1 MNPKKIVITL
11 ACLAAMI
18 LVSCESI
25 DPLMVEAEIQSE
37 DISDQTIVEENSVS
51 EGISDE
57 IDNSEG
63 WSESSHSKE
72 TDPDYDIVF
81 PQDAVNRIDVIISSD
96 NWETMLEDM
105 AMNYGEFGTNQRAD
119 QGEKPNRPQGGNQ
132 FPPDQGQK
140 QEQGMGPAVGGL
152 MESDEDN
159 PIWASVTI
167 QFDGE
172 TWSNVGM
179 RFKGNSSLKTSW
191 QSGNLKLP
199 FKLDFDEFED
209 QYPEIEDQRFYGF
222 KKLSFSSNFKD
233 DSLLHE
239 KMAADIFRE
248 AGVPAAQTAFY
259 EVYVD
264 YGEGPIYFGLYTMVE
279 VIDDTVIETQF
290 EDDSGNV
297 YKPSGNGA
305 TFAEGSF
312 SEASFDKET
321 NQDEADYSDILT
333 MFTALH
339 AETRT
344 TDPQVWRTELEDVFN
359 VSGFLSYLAVNSVI
373 QNWDTYG
380 VMSHNYYL
388 YHDPTTD
395 LLTWIPW
402 DNNESMQF
410 NNGRGT
416 LSISLDEV
424 DDSWPL
430 IRYLLDDPVYHTVYV
445 DYVEK
450 FINNFYN
457 PETITSRIQELHDL
471 IEPYVI
477 GSEGENVGYSNLS
490 SASAFNNSLA
500 ELTQYTI
507 SRYQAANNFIE
518 SFK

>member
-1 MNPKKIVITL
+1 MNPKKKVISLVCIAT
-11 ACLAAMI
+11 MI

-25 DPLMVEAEIQSE
+25 DRSMFDAETQSE
-37 DISDQTIVEENSVS
+37 DVSDQTIVEENSVS
-51 EGISDE
+51 EEISKE
-57 IDNSEG
+57 VDNSEG
-63 WSESSHSKE
+63 WSDTTHSKE
-72 TDPDYDIVF
+72 TAPDYDVVF
-81 PQDAVNRIDVIISSD
+81 PQDTVNRIDIMISSE

-105 AMNYGEFGTNQRAD
+105 AANYGEFGTNQRAD
-119 QGEKPNRPQGGNQ
+119 QGGKQNRPQGGNQ
-132 FPPDQGQK
+132 FPPDQGQ
-140 QEQGMGPAVGGL
+140 QPAQGMGPAVGGL
-152 MESDEDN
+152 VESDDDN

-179 RFKGNSSLKTSW
+179 RFKGNSSLKSSW

-209 QYPEIEDQRFYGF
+209 EYPEIEDQRFYGF
-222 KKLSFSSNFKD
+222 KQLSFSSNFKD

-239 KMAADIFRE
+239 KVAADIFRE

-264 YGEGPIYFGLYTMVE
+264 YGEGPVYFGLYTMVE

-290 EDDSGNV
+290 DDDSGNV

-321 NQDEADYSDILT
+321 NQDEVDYSDILA

-344 TDPQVWRTELEDVFN
+344 TDPQEWRSELEDVFY
-359 VSGFLSYLAVNSVI
+359 VSGFLNYLAVNTVI

-402 DNNESMQF
+402 DNNESMQS
-410 NNGRGT
+410 NSGRGR

-424 DDSWPL
+424 DESWPL
-430 IRYLLDDPVYHTVYV
+430 IRYLLDDPVYHAVYV

-450 FINNFYN
+450 FINGVYDT
-457 PETITSRIQELHDL
+457 ETITSRIQELHDL
-471 IEPYVI
+471 IEPFVV
-477 GSEGENVGYSNLS
+477 GSQGENAGYSNLS
-490 SASAFNNSLA
+490 SASAFENSLV

-507 SRYQAANNFIE
+507 NRYQAAYNFIN